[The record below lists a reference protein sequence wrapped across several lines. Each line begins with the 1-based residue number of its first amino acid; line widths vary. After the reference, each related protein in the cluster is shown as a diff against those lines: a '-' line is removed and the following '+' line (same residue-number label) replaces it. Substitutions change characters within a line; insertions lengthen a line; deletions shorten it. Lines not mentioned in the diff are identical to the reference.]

1 MADPAPAAPP
11 SPAGGTVHVLRQ
23 RFLDLSVSTKLA
35 VLVAAGLAALATC
48 MVVMTISTRDANR
61 TSEELSELNQ
71 ANAVV
76 LQLDRYASELKVN
89 GLQAVLRS
97 DPAAQPAKVEEQG
110 EQTTKLLT
118 TLKGLDLA
126 TAEETSVSRIEK
138 VLKDYLATITTF
150 VEGAATDQAGARLTW
165 EQIDVD
171 NYLVSAV
178 LRNERTH
185 FLETIDA
192 DEKLASDKRDR
203 QQMVLWATA
212 VIAAL
217 LLCLLAWAVVQ
228 TITRPLLRVR
238 RALDS
243 MAEGDLTVEAGVRS
257 RDEVGRMAQSLERA
271 RSGIRSLI
279 SSVSGSAAAVAAA
292 AEEMS
297 ATSDSISGSAGE
309 TAQQAQ
315 AVSDAAGSVSN
326 SVQVVALG
334 SREMEQS
341 IGEIAHNANDAVK
354 IAGRAVEVAESATAQ
369 VGKLGDSSQ
378 QIASVL
384 KVITSIAE
392 QTNLLALNAT
402 IEAARA
408 GDAGKGFAV
417 VANEVKDLAQET
429 AKATED
435 IARQIDT
442 IQADTA
448 GAVSAIGE
456 ISSVIGQINEFQ
468 AGIAGAVEQQTATTT
483 QMNRSVAEAAQ
494 GAQSIAS
501 TISGVATAS
510 QTTTD
515 GVDQSRQAVGELSQ
529 MAHQL
534 HDMIARFRY

>member
-1 MADPAPAAPP
+1 MTDPAPAAP
-11 SPAGGTVHVLRQ
+11 SSSTGGTVHVLRQ
-23 RFLDLSVSTKLA
+23 RFLDLSVSTKLT

-48 MVVMTISTRDANR
+48 LVVMTISTKDANR

-71 ANAVV
+71 AGAVV

-89 GLQAVLRS
+89 GLQAVLRR
-97 DPAAQPAKVEEQG
+97 DPAAQPAKVEEQS
-110 EQTTKLLT
+110 EQTTKLLA
-118 TLKGLDLA
+118 TLEGLDLA
-126 TAEETSVSRIEK
+126 TSEETSVSRIEK
-138 VLKDYLATITTF
+138 VLKDYLATITYF
-150 VEGAATDQAGARLTW
+150 VEGAALDQAGARLTW

-185 FLETIDA
+185 FLKTIDA
-192 DEKLASDKRDR
+192 KEKGAAVKRDR
-203 QQMVLWATA
+203 QQVILWAT
-212 VIAAL
+212 VTIAAL

-228 TITRPLLRVR
+228 SITRPLLKVR

-257 RDEVGRMAQSLERA
+257 RDEVGRMAQSLEKA

-297 ATSDSISGSAGE
+297 ATSDSISGSAE
-309 TAQQAQ
+309 KTAQQAQ

-334 SREMEQS
+334 SKEMEQS
-341 IGEIAHNANDAVK
+341 IGEIAHNANDAVT
-354 IAGRAVEVAESATAQ
+354 IAGKAVEVAESATAQ
-369 VGKLGDSSQ
+369 VGKLGDSSH

-435 IARQIDT
+435 IAQQIDT
-442 IQADTA
+442 IQTDTA

-456 ISSVIGQINEFQ
+456 ISSVIDQINEFQ

-510 QTTTD
+510 QNTTD